1 MDDPKTL
8 HLVRRD
14 MIISLFV
21 THTAA
26 THTAADS
33 NKDIF
38 GRTFGVMLSAENL
51 SIKSRR
57 SKFSSIFTIAKT

>member
-8 HLVRRD
+8 HLMRRD
-14 MIISLFV
+14 MVISLFV
-21 THTAA
+21 

-38 GRTFGVMLSAENL
+38 GTTFGVMLAAENL

-57 SKFSSIFTIAKT
+57 SKFSSIFAIAKT